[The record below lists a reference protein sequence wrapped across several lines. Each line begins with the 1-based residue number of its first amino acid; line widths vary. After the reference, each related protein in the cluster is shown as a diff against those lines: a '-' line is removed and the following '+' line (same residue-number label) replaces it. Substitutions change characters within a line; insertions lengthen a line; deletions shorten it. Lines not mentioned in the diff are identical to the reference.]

1 MDRVKRTQIQVRMIL
16 RNYHS
21 IFSSVRDERELVETF
36 KSLFTSSRNYWKHV
50 LKHAVPDKVIEKYNL
65 NNWIRTSRFSH
76 KLFPYQKSYTLSFLE
91 TLAYPEKI
99 ALTRSPKS
107 AFDRIVF
114 YSSKRRMAVILG
126 PTGEVASVYELNRF
140 KSWGEWKNAAWHERK
155 ETVIEVSIDEET
167 KQMAGRIQMVHR
179 KLVQGSDK

>member
-140 KSWGEWKNAAWHERK
+140 KSWGEWKNYVLSQD
-155 ETVIEVSIDEET
+155 ETVLEVSIDEET
-167 KQMAGRIQMVHR
+167 KQMAKKIQMVHR
-179 KLVQGSDK
+179 RLVRGSGK